1 MATEVKANPKFEK
14 LAGELEAWS
23 ILEIAQFGKYL
34 QDRWGVSAA
43 PVAVAAAGG
52 GGGAAAPAEVE
63 EKTEFTV
70 ILKEAGASK
79 INVIKTVR
87 ELTGLGLKEAKDLV
101 DGAPKAVK
109 ENIGK
114 DEAAAVKKKLEDAGA
129 TVEMK

>member
-1 MATEVKANPKFEK
+1 MATEVKENPKFEK

-52 GGGAAAPAEVE
+52 GGGAAAPAEAE
-63 EKTEFTV
+63 EKTEFSV

>member
-1 MATEVKANPKFEK
+1 MATEVKENPKFDK

-34 QDRWGVSAA
+34 QERWGVSAA

-52 GGGAAAPAEVE
+52 AGGAAAPAEAE

-70 ILKEAGASK
+70 ILKEAGATK

>member
-1 MATEVKANPKFEK
+1 MATEVRENPKFEK

-52 GGGAAAPAEVE
+52 GGGGAAPAEVE

-70 ILKEAGASK
+70 VLKEAGASK

>member
-1 MATEVKANPKFEK
+1 MV
-14 LAGELEAWS
+14 
-23 ILEIAQFGKYL
+23 
-34 QDRWGVSAA
+34 
-43 PVAVAAAGG
+43 
-52 GGGAAAPAEVE
+52 
-63 EKTEFTV
+63 
-70 ILKEAGASK
+70 LKEAGASK

-101 DGAPKAVK
+101 DGAPKPVK

>member
-1 MATEVKANPKFEK
+1 MATEVKENPKFEK

-52 GGGAAAPAEVE
+52 AGGGAAAAEVE

-70 ILKEAGASK
+70 VLKEAGASK

-101 DGAPKAVK
+101 DGAPKPVK